1 MKKIPIII
9 LFFYSL
15 IFSQING
22 NNKPQKIEF
31 PFLFDKIFFFEL
43 YTSGQDSNQS
53 YFIYKVPLNRLL
65 FEKKENIF
73 KAEFS
78 VSLELL
84 DDNKNIV
91 QREFDQKSAEVSN
104 YEKTK
109 SSNDYVEGI
118 IPISFSQKIKNI
130 IPTFTDLYT
139 ERVFKGK
146 QIIINTSDN
155 GIFSTPIIVKNK
167 LTECNDSKGYEIA
180 NFGGDIPFSENNY
193 DILLPVND
201 NNIDEIFVKIISN
214 NDTLFSSKIDNYFED
229 NIDLKYC
236 QGKILIF
243 KNHNSVKNKIFIL
256 ENFDNNLPEGTFK
269 IVISNTSDFSNSVS
283 FNKKIIWFDK
293 PISLRNPELA
303 IKYLNFIEE
312 DLVIDSMLDKDS
324 FQYSKLLNNYWKKFD
339 PTPNT
344 EYNPI
349 MNEYYERIDY
359 SKINFMPISRTSGV
373 KTDRGKI
380 YIKYGKPSEIK
391 RTSNT
396 YGQVTE
402 IWIYNSTN
410 KEFVFIDKYGIG
422 DFSLITG

>member
-1 MKKIPIII
+1 
-9 LFFYSL
+9 L
-15 IFSQING
+15 
-22 NNKPQKIEF
+22 
-31 PFLFDKIFFFEL
+31 PFLFDKIFFSEL

-65 FEKKENIF
+65 FEKKENIY

-84 DDNKNIV
+84 DENKNIV
-91 QREFDQKSAEVSN
+91 QREFDQKSTEVYS

-109 SSNDYVEGI
+109 SPNDYVEGI
-118 IPISFSQKIKNI
+118 LPISFNKKIKNI
-130 IPTFTDLYT
+130 IPTFTDLNT
-139 ERVFKGK
+139 EREFKGK
-146 QIIINTSDN
+146 QILINATGN
-155 GIFSTPIIVKNK
+155 GIFSTPIIVKYK
-167 LTECNDSKGYEIA
+167 LTECNNSDGYELA
-180 NFGGDIPFSENNY
+180 NFGGDIPFSENKF

-214 NDTLFSSKIDNYFED
+214 SDTLFSSKVDNSFD
-229 NIDLKYC
+229 NNIDLKYC
-236 QGKILIF
+236 QDKILIF
-243 KNHNSVKNKIFIL
+243 KNDNNVKNKIFIL
-256 ENFDNNLPEGTFK
+256 ENFDNNLPEGSIK
-269 IVISNTSDFSNSVS
+269 IVISKTSDFSNSVS
-283 FNKKIIWFDK
+283 FNKRIIWFDK
-293 PISLRNPELA
+293 PFSLRNPELA

-312 DLVIDSMLDKDS
+312 ESVIDSMLDKDS
-324 FQYSKLLNNYWKKFD
+324 YQYSKLLLNYWKKFD

-349 MNEYYERIDY
+349 MNEYYDRIDY
-359 SKINFMPISRTSGV
+359 SAIHFMPISRTSGT

-422 DFSLITG
+422 NFSLITG